1 MKSRICA
8 FLTLTLLVSGF
19 LFAGGNTESEAG
31 AEAVVE
37 ADVVE
42 IVFTTPSGPGE
53 QHTKSLKVVKE
64 YIDSHADGRMTFIY
78 HHSGSLF
85 SQDQELPATI
95 KGNVTMSY
103 TDASWLG
110 DYMSSIKMFSAGYI
124 FTGPDHMDRV
134 LNGEIGDE
142 LFEQVAA
149 EVGVRPL
156 SAYYMGSRTIN
167 LRQEEPAMTP
177 ADLKGIKL
185 RMPNSETWLFLGKA
199 LGANPV
205 PIDWGE
211 LYTSLQTGAVDGQD
225 NPLPGIKEGKFYE
238 VTKSI
243 SLTNHVVGAVW
254 PCINEEVWQS
264 LDSDLQKIL
273 VDAFEAGRMQNDSAV
288 KAAEAALVAE
298 FEAEGLTVVVP
309 DIEAFKTTVNAYY
322 LNDADF
328 TKDWDMDLF
337 NKIKNNG

>member
-1 MKSRICA
+1 MKAKVGLLI
-8 FLTLTLLVSGF
+8 LTALLTCGF
-19 LFAGGNTESEAG
+19 VYANGGSDSAEAG
-31 AEAVVE
+31 KP
-37 ADVVE
+37 VE

-53 QHTKSLKVVKE
+53 EHTKSLKIVKE
-64 YIDSHADGRMTFIY
+64 YIDTHADGRMTFTY
-78 HHSGSLF
+78 HDSGSLF
-85 SQDQELPATI
+85 SQDAELPATI
-95 KGNVTMSY
+95 RNNVTMCY

-124 FTGPDHMDRV
+124 FSGPDHMDKV
-134 LNGEIGDE
+134 LNGKIGKD
-142 LFEQVAA
+142 LFDQVAE

-156 SAYYMGSRTIN
+156 DAYYMGSRTIN
-167 LRQEEPAMTP
+167 LRSETPAMTP
-177 ADLKGIKL
+177 ADMKGVKL

-205 PIDWGE
+205 PIAWGE

-273 VDAFEAGRMQNDSAV
+273 FDAFEAGRESNDAAV
-288 KAAEAALVAE
+288 KDAESKLVAE

-309 DIEAFKTTVNAYY
+309 NIEAFKTTVNNYY
-322 LNDADF
+322 LNDKEF

-337 NKIKNNG
+337 NRIKNTK

>member
-1 MKSRICA
+1 MKLKVGAIIV
-8 FLTLTLLVSGF
+8 LTIILGGF
-19 LFAGGNTESEAG
+19 LFAGGGQEDG
-31 AEAVVE
+31 AE

-53 QHTKSLKVVKE
+53 EHTKSLKVVQK
-64 YIDSHADGRMTFIY
+64 YIEDHASGRMTFTY
-78 HHSGSLF
+78 HDSGSLF

-95 KGNVTMSY
+95 KNNVTMCY

-124 FTGPDHMDRV
+124 FSGPEHMDKV
-134 LNGEIGDE
+134 LNGAIGE
-142 LFEQVAA
+142 KLFDQVAE

-177 ADLKGIKL
+177 ADMAGIKL

-211 LYTSLQTGAVDGQD
+211 LYTSLQTGTVDGQD

-254 PCINEEVWQS
+254 PCINEKVWQS
-264 LDSDLQKIL
+264 LDADLQKVL
-273 VDAFEAGRMQNDSAV
+273 VDAFEAGRMQNDANV
-288 KAAEAALVAE
+288 KEAEANLVAE

-309 DIEAFKTTVNAYY
+309 DIAAFKSTVNAYY

-337 NKIKNNG
+337 NEIKNLP

>member
-1 MKSRICA
+1 MKIRVCA
-8 FLTLTLLVSGF
+8 IIVLTIILGGF
-19 LFAGGNTESEAG
+19 LFAGGTQEG
-31 AEAVVE
+31 GTE

-53 QHTKSLKVVKE
+53 EHTKSLKVVKQ
-64 YIDSHADGRMTFIY
+64 YIEDHASGRMTFTY
-78 HHSGSLF
+78 HDSGSLF
-85 SQDQELPATI
+85 SQDAELPATI
-95 KGNVTMSY
+95 KNNVTMCY

-110 DYMSSIKMFSAGYI
+110 DYMPSIKMFSAGYI
-124 FTGPDHMDRV
+124 FSGPEHMDKV
-134 LNGEIGDE
+134 LNGKIGE
-142 LFEQVAA
+142 TLFEDVAK

-156 SAYYMGSRTIN
+156 CAYYMGSRTIN
-167 LRQEEPAMTP
+167 LRQAEPAMTP
-177 ADLKGIKL
+177 ADMAGIKL

-254 PCINEEVWQS
+254 PCINEDVWQS

-273 VDAFEAGRMQNDSAV
+273 VDAFEEGRKVNDMKV
-288 KAAEAALVAE
+288 NDAEAKLVAE

-309 DIEAFKTTVNAYY
+309 DIAAFKSTVNAYY
-322 LNDADF
+322 LNDKDF
-328 TKDWDMDLF
+328 TREWDMDLF
-337 NKIKNNG
+337 NKIKNLQ

>member
-1 MKSRICA
+1 MKAKVVLLIIIA
-8 FLTLTLLVSGF
+8 ALLTSGF
-19 LFAGGNTESEAG
+19 VFANGGGDKADAG
-31 AEAVVE
+31 KPI
-37 ADVVE
+37 E

-53 QHTKSLKVVKE
+53 EHTKSLKIVKE
-64 YIDSHADGRMTFIY
+64 YIDSKAGGRMTFTY
-78 HHSGSLF
+78 HDSGSLF
-85 SQDQELPATI
+85 NQDAELPATI
-95 KGNVTMSY
+95 RNNVTMCY

-124 FTGPDHMDRV
+124 FSGPDHMDKV
-134 LNGEIGDE
+134 LNGKIGKD
-142 LFEQVAA
+142 LFEQVAK

-167 LRQEEPAMTP
+167 LKSAKPAMTP
-177 ADLKGIKL
+177 ADMKGVKL

-205 PIDWGE
+205 PIAWAE
-211 LYTSLQTGAVDGQD
+211 LYTALQAGAVDGQD

-254 PCINEEVWQS
+254 PCINEGVWQS
-264 LDSDLQKIL
+264 LDSSLQKIL
-273 VDAFEAGRMQNDSAV
+273 VDAFEAGRKSNDAAV
-288 KAAEAALVAE
+288 KDAESKLVAE

-309 DIEAFKTTVNAYY
+309 DIAAFKTAVNNYY
-322 LNDADF
+322 LNDKEF
-328 TKDWDMDLF
+328 TKDWDMELF
-337 NKIKNNG
+337 NRIKNTK

>member
-1 MKSRICA
+1 MKIRFSVLI
-8 FLTLTLLVSGF
+8 LLILLLSGA
-19 LFAGGNTESEAG
+19 LFAGGNQESA
-31 AEAVVE
+31 AESGGNEIA
-37 ADVVE
+37 VVE

-53 QHTKSLKVVKE
+53 EHTKSLKVVKD
-64 YIDSHADGRMTFIY
+64 YIDAHADGRMTFTY
-78 HHSGSLF
+78 HDSGSLF
-85 SQDQELPATI
+85 SQDQELPAVI
-95 KGNVTMSY
+95 KNNVTMCY

-124 FTGPDHMDRV
+124 FSGPDHMDRV
-134 LNGEIGDE
+134 LNGEIGSA
-142 LFEQVAA
+142 LFDQVAK

-156 SAYYMGSRTIN
+156 DAYYMGSRTIN
-167 LRQEEPAMTP
+167 LRQAEPAMTP
-177 ADLKGIKL
+177 EDMKGIKL
-185 RMPNSETWLFLGKA
+185 RMPNSETWLFLGRA

-254 PCINEEVWQS
+254 PAINEEVWQS
-264 LDSDLQKIL
+264 LDADLQKIL
-273 VDAFEAGRMQNDSAV
+273 FDAFEAGRMVNDKAV
-288 KAAEAALVAE
+288 KAAEASLVAE

-309 DIEAFKTTVNAYY
+309 DIEAFKTAVNNYY
-322 LNDADF
+322 LNDKEF
-328 TKDWDMDLF
+328 TKDWDLELF
-337 NKIKNNG
+337 NKIKEIG